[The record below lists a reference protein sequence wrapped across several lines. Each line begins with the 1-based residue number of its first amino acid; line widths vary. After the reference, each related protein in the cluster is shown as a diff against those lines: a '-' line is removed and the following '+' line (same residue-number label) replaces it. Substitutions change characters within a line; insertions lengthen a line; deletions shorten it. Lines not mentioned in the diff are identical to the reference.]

1 MSDDYKFVI
10 PATNENVE
18 FRLECVGVP
27 AFTRMIELCVSERA
41 ALNLFLRYGFCLVV
55 HNISPGIRSMK
66 AIKSI
71 PKNLQLSP

>member
-27 AFTRMIELCVSERA
+27 ASTRMLELCVSERA
-41 ALNLFLRYGFCLVV
+41 ALNLFLRYGYCLVV
-55 HNISPGIRSMK
+55 EHIQPGIRAIK